1 MLLRSYFKLGE
12 SETHEGVAARISAR
26 LAALGESSWPAA
38 PALTALLGV
47 PVENAQWDGLD
58 PRQRRQYTLDVA
70 RRLILRES
78 QVQPLLLILEDLH
91 WIDAET
97 QAWLNGLVDALLAAR
112 LLLLVTYRPE
122 YQHAWGN
129 RSNYTQLRVN
139 PLPREGAEDLLRA
152 LLGAGSELTSL
163 RELLIERTEGNPF
176 FLEESVRALVETKAL
191 MGERGAYRLV
201 QAIDTVQVPATVQA
215 ILASRIDRLPLV
227 EKQLL
232 QSAAVIGKGVP
243 FNLLHAIANGDEADL
258 SRQLGNLFPRVGQPF
273 VTQQRRPILLFQED
287 HSPGKHDMLVAACN
301 PSRYALL
308 GVKGWHASCEENL
321 LTCLRA
327 LGHTVEVPQPINL
340 FTNIPLTPQGE
351 LDWQP
356 ALTAPGDYVV
366 FRAEMDVILCA
377 SSCPQDIVAINDR
390 NVTELELELL

>member
-1 MLLRSYFKLGE
+1 MSSPRIPIPAR
-12 SETHEGVAARISAR
+12 EGRATQ
-26 LAALGESSWPAA
+26 LAAGRRFKITDLRGRQCCDLFAF
-38 PALTALLGV
+38 
-47 PVENAQWDGLD
+47 NAHD
-58 PRQRRQYTLDVA
+58 
-70 RRLILRES
+70 I
-78 QVQPLLLILEDLH
+78 
-91 WIDAET
+91 AEYASAEHT
-97 QAWLNGLVDALLAAR
+97 
-112 LLLLVTYRPE
+112 
-122 YQHAWGN
+122 
-129 RSNYTQLRVN
+129 RVYN
-139 PLPREGAEDLLRA
+139 
-152 LLGAGSELTSL
+152 
-163 RELLIERTEGNPF
+163 
-176 FLEESVRALVETKAL
+176 
-191 MGERGAYRLV
+191 
-201 QAIDTVQVPATVQA
+201 
-215 ILASRIDRLPLV
+215 
-227 EKQLL
+227 
-232 QSAAVIGKGVP
+232 
-243 FNLLHAIANGDEADL
+243 
-258 SRQLGNLFPRVGQPF
+258 GNLFPRVGQPF